1 MSLHKKLN
9 VKKQVKPKN
18 VINNEVT
25 LKLSQQE
32 LEVLLSLIA
41 NSTFQGKDLESMYN
55 LAVKLQ
61 VMLNQEK

>member
-1 MSLHKKLN
+1 MSLHKKLG

-18 VINNEVT
+18 VINNEVI

>member
-1 MSLHKKLN
+1 MSLHKKLGLSKEIPKEN
-9 VKKQVKPKN
+9 VT
-18 VINNEVT
+18 NNEVN

-41 NSTFQGKDLESMYN
+41 NASFQGKDLDTIYK

-61 VMLNQEK
+61 LMLNNSK

>member
-61 VMLNQEK
+61 VMLNQQK

>member
-18 VINNEVT
+18 VINNEVI

>member
-1 MSLHKKLN
+1 MSLHKKLGLNKETPKEN
-9 VKKQVKPKN
+9 VTK
-18 VINNEVT
+18 NEVN

-41 NSTFQGKDLESMYN
+41 NSTFQGKDLDTIYK

-61 VMLNQEK
+61 LMLNNSK

>member
-1 MSLHKKLN
+1 MSLHKKLD

-18 VINNEVT
+18 VINNEVI

>member
-1 MSLHKKLN
+1 MSLHKKLALNKETPKEN
-9 VKKQVKPKN
+9 VTK
-18 VINNEVT
+18 NEVN

-41 NSTFQGKDLESMYN
+41 NSSFQGKDLDTIYK

-61 VMLNQEK
+61 LMLNNSK